1 MVYGSNKVAGGRT
14 YWVENGKVNNRV
26 IRKVNGRDYFANV
39 LIRRPENR
47 YNTAYIF
54 RPYAVMDNNGENIVI
69 YGPEMSRSM
78 YTVCKQILLGRF
90 QARNVRISVPQKYC
104 RYCGKAVSHGQKELY
119 QMKSKRNTVWIVLT
133 CMLAVLVF
141 VLSAALYGSW
151 KITEALQTQ
160 LAEMQNGVF
169 AVEVVQG
176 QQETATAGD
185 VQTVRVMNG
194 ILQQQDTDGQWVDV
208 APVEELAQADPILAG
223 RNKMQ
228 ELIAQNKEA
237 VQNGT
242 ISAEQIS
249 PLLAKQSSIEEMALE
264 FASQVQSAAEKRQ
277 HRRRKRPRKRQP
289 RLPRQ
294 RLRLPLRQLRCLH
307 NSRR

>member
-1 MVYGSNKVAGGRT
+1 
-14 YWVENGKVNNRV
+14 
-26 IRKVNGRDYFANV
+26 
-39 LIRRPENR
+39 
-47 YNTAYIF
+47 
-54 RPYAVMDNNGENIVI
+54 
-69 YGPEMSRSM
+69 
-78 YTVCKQILLGRF
+78 
-90 QARNVRISVPQKYC
+90 
-104 RYCGKAVSHGQKELY
+104 
-119 QMKSKRNTVWIVLT
+119 MKSKRNTVWIVLT

-141 VLSAALYGSW
+141 VLSAALYRSW

-249 PLLAKQSSIEEMALE
+249 PLLAKQSSIEEMTLE
-264 FASQVQSAAEKRQ
+264 FASQVQSAAEKKAAQ
-277 HRRRKRPRKRQP
+277 TAKTTTKKAAAVTPAATPAAPAATPVPTQQP
-289 RLPRQ
+289 TMNNDNGSSSGGGSS
-294 RLRLPLRQLRCLH
+294 
-307 NSRR
+307 NSDSVSSSGGGSGDSGSSGGGSDSGSGDSGSSGGGSDSGSGDSGSSGGGSDSGSGDSGSSGGGSDSGSTDSGDGEDVGWTDEIL

>member
-1 MVYGSNKVAGGRT
+1 
-14 YWVENGKVNNRV
+14 
-26 IRKVNGRDYFANV
+26 
-39 LIRRPENR
+39 
-47 YNTAYIF
+47 
-54 RPYAVMDNNGENIVI
+54 
-69 YGPEMSRSM
+69 
-78 YTVCKQILLGRF
+78 
-90 QARNVRISVPQKYC
+90 
-104 RYCGKAVSHGQKELY
+104 
-119 QMKSKRNTVWIVLT
+119 MKSKRNTVWIVLT

-141 VLSAALYGSW
+141 VLSAALYRSW

-169 AVEVVQG
+169 AVEMVQG

-208 APVEELAQADPILAG
+208 APVEELTQADPILAG

-242 ISAEQIS
+242 TSAEQIS
-249 PLLAKQSSIEEMALE
+249 PLLAKQSSIEEMALA
-264 FASQVQSAAEKRQ
+264 FASQVQSEAEKKAAQ
-277 HRRRKRPRKRQP
+277 TAKTTTKKAAAVTPAATPAAPAATPVPTQQP
-289 RLPRQ
+289 TMNNDNGSGSDSSSGDNGSSGGGSDSGSGDSGSSGGGSDSGSGDSGSSGGGSDSGSGDSGSSGGGSDSGSTDSGDGEDVGGWTDEIL
-294 RLRLPLRQLRCLH
+294 
-307 NSRR
+307 

>member
-1 MVYGSNKVAGGRT
+1 
-14 YWVENGKVNNRV
+14 
-26 IRKVNGRDYFANV
+26 
-39 LIRRPENR
+39 
-47 YNTAYIF
+47 
-54 RPYAVMDNNGENIVI
+54 
-69 YGPEMSRSM
+69 
-78 YTVCKQILLGRF
+78 
-90 QARNVRISVPQKYC
+90 
-104 RYCGKAVSHGQKELY
+104 
-119 QMKSKRNTVWIVLT
+119 MKSKRNTVWIVLT

-141 VLSAALYGSW
+141 VLLAALYRSW

-264 FASQVQSAAEKRQ
+264 FASQVQSAAEKKAAQ
-277 HRRRKRPRKRQP
+277 TAKTTTKKAAAVTPAATPAAPAATPVPTQQP
-289 RLPRQ
+289 TMNNDNGSSSGGGSDSGSGDSGSSGGGSDSGSGDSGSSGGGADSGSTDSGDGEDVGWTDEIL
-294 RLRLPLRQLRCLH
+294 
-307 NSRR
+307 

>member
-1 MVYGSNKVAGGRT
+1 
-14 YWVENGKVNNRV
+14 
-26 IRKVNGRDYFANV
+26 
-39 LIRRPENR
+39 
-47 YNTAYIF
+47 
-54 RPYAVMDNNGENIVI
+54 
-69 YGPEMSRSM
+69 
-78 YTVCKQILLGRF
+78 
-90 QARNVRISVPQKYC
+90 
-104 RYCGKAVSHGQKELY
+104 
-119 QMKSKRNTVWIVLT
+119 MKSKRNTVWIVLT

-208 APVEELAQADPILAG
+208 APVDPILAG

-264 FASQVQSAAEKRQ
+264 FASQVQSAAEKKAAQ
-277 HRRRKRPRKRQP
+277 TAKTTTKKAAAVTPAATPAAPAATPVPTQQP
-289 RLPRQ
+289 TMNNDNGSSSGGGSDSGSTDSGDGEDVGWTDEIL
-294 RLRLPLRQLRCLH
+294 
-307 NSRR
+307 

>member
-1 MVYGSNKVAGGRT
+1 
-14 YWVENGKVNNRV
+14 
-26 IRKVNGRDYFANV
+26 
-39 LIRRPENR
+39 
-47 YNTAYIF
+47 
-54 RPYAVMDNNGENIVI
+54 
-69 YGPEMSRSM
+69 
-78 YTVCKQILLGRF
+78 
-90 QARNVRISVPQKYC
+90 
-104 RYCGKAVSHGQKELY
+104 
-119 QMKSKRNTVWIVLT
+119 MKSKRNTVWIVLT
-133 CMLAVLVF
+133 CILAMLVF
-141 VLSAALYGSW
+141 VLLAALYRSW

-185 VQTVRVMNG
+185 IQTVRVMNG

-208 APVEELAQADPILAG
+208 APVEELTQADPILAG

-264 FASQVQSAAEKRQ
+264 FASQVQSIAEKKAAQ
-277 HRRRKRPRKRQP
+277 MAKTTTKKAAAVTPAATPAAPAATPVPTQQP
-289 RLPRQ
+289 TMNNDNGSSSGGGSS
-294 RLRLPLRQLRCLH
+294 
-307 NSRR
+307 NSDSGSGSGGGSGDTGSSGGGSDSGSGDSGSSGGGSDSGSGDSGSSGGDSSDSGSTDSGDGEDVGWTDEIL

>member
-1 MVYGSNKVAGGRT
+1 
-14 YWVENGKVNNRV
+14 
-26 IRKVNGRDYFANV
+26 
-39 LIRRPENR
+39 
-47 YNTAYIF
+47 
-54 RPYAVMDNNGENIVI
+54 
-69 YGPEMSRSM
+69 
-78 YTVCKQILLGRF
+78 
-90 QARNVRISVPQKYC
+90 
-104 RYCGKAVSHGQKELY
+104 
-119 QMKSKRNTVWIVLT
+119 MKSKRNTVWIVLT

-264 FASQVQSAAEKRQ
+264 FASQVQSAAEKKAAQ
-277 HRRRKRPRKRQP
+277 TAKTTPRR
-289 RLPRQ
+289 
-294 RLRLPLRQLRCLH
+294 
-307 NSRR
+307 SSTVE

>member
-1 MVYGSNKVAGGRT
+1 
-14 YWVENGKVNNRV
+14 
-26 IRKVNGRDYFANV
+26 
-39 LIRRPENR
+39 
-47 YNTAYIF
+47 
-54 RPYAVMDNNGENIVI
+54 
-69 YGPEMSRSM
+69 
-78 YTVCKQILLGRF
+78 
-90 QARNVRISVPQKYC
+90 
-104 RYCGKAVSHGQKELY
+104 
-119 QMKSKRNTVWIVLT
+119 MKSKRNTVWIVLT
-133 CMLAVLVF
+133 CILAMLVF
-141 VLSAALYGSW
+141 VLLAALYRSW

-185 VQTVRVMNG
+185 IQTVRVMNG

-208 APVEELAQADPILAG
+208 APVEELTQADPILAG

-264 FASQVQSAAEKRQ
+264 FASQVQSIAEKKAAQ
-277 HRRRKRPRKRQP
+277 TAKTTTKKAAAVTPAATPAAPAATPVPTQQP
-289 RLPRQ
+289 TMNNDNGSSSGGGSS
-294 RLRLPLRQLRCLH
+294 
-307 NSRR
+307 NSDSGSGSGDSGSSGGDSSDSGSTDSGDGEDVGWTDEIL

>member
-1 MVYGSNKVAGGRT
+1 
-14 YWVENGKVNNRV
+14 
-26 IRKVNGRDYFANV
+26 
-39 LIRRPENR
+39 
-47 YNTAYIF
+47 
-54 RPYAVMDNNGENIVI
+54 
-69 YGPEMSRSM
+69 
-78 YTVCKQILLGRF
+78 
-90 QARNVRISVPQKYC
+90 
-104 RYCGKAVSHGQKELY
+104 
-119 QMKSKRNTVWIVLT
+119 MKSKRNTVWIVLT

-228 ELIAQNKEA
+228 ELIAQNQEA
-237 VQNGT
+237 VQNGI

-264 FASQVQSAAEKRQ
+264 FASQVQSAAEKKAAQ
-277 HRRRKRPRKRQP
+277 TAKTTTKKAAAITPAATPATPAATPVPTQQP
-289 RLPRQ
+289 TMNNDNGREK
-294 RLRLPLRQLRCLH
+294 
-307 NSRR
+307 

>member
-1 MVYGSNKVAGGRT
+1 
-14 YWVENGKVNNRV
+14 
-26 IRKVNGRDYFANV
+26 
-39 LIRRPENR
+39 
-47 YNTAYIF
+47 
-54 RPYAVMDNNGENIVI
+54 
-69 YGPEMSRSM
+69 
-78 YTVCKQILLGRF
+78 
-90 QARNVRISVPQKYC
+90 
-104 RYCGKAVSHGQKELY
+104 
-119 QMKSKRNTVWIVLT
+119 MKSKRNTVWIVLT

-228 ELIAQNKEA
+228 ELIAQNKES
-237 VQNGT
+237 VQSGT

-264 FASQVQSAAEKRQ
+264 FASQVQSAAEKKAAQ
-277 HRRRKRPRKRQP
+277 TAKTTTKKAAAVTPAATPAAPAATPVPTQQP
-289 RLPRQ
+289 TMNNDNGSSSGGGSDSGSGDSGSSGGGADSGSGDSGSSGGGADSGSTDSGDGEDVGWTDEIL
-294 RLRLPLRQLRCLH
+294 
-307 NSRR
+307 

>member
-1 MVYGSNKVAGGRT
+1 
-14 YWVENGKVNNRV
+14 
-26 IRKVNGRDYFANV
+26 
-39 LIRRPENR
+39 
-47 YNTAYIF
+47 
-54 RPYAVMDNNGENIVI
+54 
-69 YGPEMSRSM
+69 
-78 YTVCKQILLGRF
+78 
-90 QARNVRISVPQKYC
+90 
-104 RYCGKAVSHGQKELY
+104 
-119 QMKSKRNTVWIVLT
+119 MKSKRNTVWIVLT

-141 VLSAALYGSW
+141 VLSAALYRSW

-208 APVEELAQADPILAG
+208 APVEELTQADPILAG

-228 ELIAQNKEA
+228 ELIVQNKEA

-249 PLLAKQSSIEEMALE
+249 PLLAKQNSIEEMALA
-264 FASQVQSAAEKRQ
+264 FASQVQSAIKKTTVQTVKPIANKAVTTTPAATPAPTQ
-277 HRRRKRPRKRQP
+277 QP
-289 RLPRQ
+289 TINNASSSSGSSSDSGSSGGSSSGGGSDSGSGDSGSSGGGSDSGSSGGGSDSGSGDGGSSGGGSDSGSGDSGSSGGGSDSGSTDGGDGEDVGWTDEVL
-294 RLRLPLRQLRCLH
+294 
-307 NSRR
+307 

>member
-1 MVYGSNKVAGGRT
+1 
-14 YWVENGKVNNRV
+14 
-26 IRKVNGRDYFANV
+26 
-39 LIRRPENR
+39 
-47 YNTAYIF
+47 
-54 RPYAVMDNNGENIVI
+54 
-69 YGPEMSRSM
+69 
-78 YTVCKQILLGRF
+78 
-90 QARNVRISVPQKYC
+90 
-104 RYCGKAVSHGQKELY
+104 
-119 QMKSKRNTVWIVLT
+119 MKSKRNTVWIVLT

-141 VLSAALYGSW
+141 VLSAALYRSW

-264 FASQVQSAAEKRQ
+264 FASQVQSAAEKKAAQ
-277 HRRRKRPRKRQP
+277 TAKTTTKKATTVTPAATPAAPAATPMPTQQP
-289 RLPRQ
+289 TMNNDNGSSSGGGSS
-294 RLRLPLRQLRCLH
+294 
-307 NSRR
+307 NSDSGSSSGGGSGDNGSSGGGSDSSSGDSGSSGGGSDSGSGDSGSSGGGSDSGSGDSGSSGGGSDSGSTDSGDGEDVGWTDEIL

>member
-1 MVYGSNKVAGGRT
+1 M
-14 YWVENGKVNNRV
+14 
-26 IRKVNGRDYFANV
+26 
-39 LIRRPENR
+39 
-47 YNTAYIF
+47 
-54 RPYAVMDNNGENIVI
+54 
-69 YGPEMSRSM
+69 
-78 YTVCKQILLGRF
+78 
-90 QARNVRISVPQKYC
+90 
-104 RYCGKAVSHGQKELY
+104 
-119 QMKSKRNTVWIVLT
+119 
-133 CMLAVLVF
+133 
-141 VLSAALYGSW
+141 
-151 KITEALQTQ
+151 
-160 LAEMQNGVF
+160 
-169 AVEVVQG
+169 EVVQG

-249 PLLAKQSSIEEMALE
+249 HLRCRAQLK
-264 FASQVQSAAEKRQ
+264 KKQ
-277 HRRRKRPRKRQP
+277 HRRQKRPRKRQP

-294 RLRLPLRQLRCLH
+294 QLRLPLRQLRCLH

>member
-1 MVYGSNKVAGGRT
+1 
-14 YWVENGKVNNRV
+14 
-26 IRKVNGRDYFANV
+26 
-39 LIRRPENR
+39 
-47 YNTAYIF
+47 
-54 RPYAVMDNNGENIVI
+54 
-69 YGPEMSRSM
+69 
-78 YTVCKQILLGRF
+78 
-90 QARNVRISVPQKYC
+90 
-104 RYCGKAVSHGQKELY
+104 
-119 QMKSKRNTVWIVLT
+119 MKSKRNTVWIVLT

-264 FASQVQSAAEKRQ
+264 FASQVQSAAEKKSSTDGKNDHEKGSRDY
-277 HRRRKRPRKRQP
+277 PGS
-289 RLPRQ
+289 
-294 RLRLPLRQLRCLH
+294 
-307 NSRR
+307 NSGYPCGNSGAYTTADDE

>member
-1 MVYGSNKVAGGRT
+1 
-14 YWVENGKVNNRV
+14 
-26 IRKVNGRDYFANV
+26 
-39 LIRRPENR
+39 
-47 YNTAYIF
+47 
-54 RPYAVMDNNGENIVI
+54 
-69 YGPEMSRSM
+69 
-78 YTVCKQILLGRF
+78 
-90 QARNVRISVPQKYC
+90 
-104 RYCGKAVSHGQKELY
+104 
-119 QMKSKRNTVWIVLT
+119 MKSKRNTVWIVLT

-141 VLSAALYGSW
+141 VLLAALYRSW
-151 KITEALQTQ
+151 KITEALRTQ

-208 APVEELAQADPILAG
+208 APVEELTQADPILAG

-249 PLLAKQSSIEEMALE
+249 PLLAKQSSIEEMALA
-264 FASQVQSAAEKRQ
+264 FASQVQSAAEKKAAQ
-277 HRRRKRPRKRQP
+277 TAKTTTKKAAAVTPAATPAVPAATPVPTQQP
-289 RLPRQ
+289 TMNNDNGSSSGGGSDSGSGDSGSSGGGSDSGSGDSGSSGGGSDSGSGDSGSSGGGSDSGSGDSGSSGGGSDSGSTDSGDGEDVGWTDEIL
-294 RLRLPLRQLRCLH
+294 
-307 NSRR
+307 

>member
-1 MVYGSNKVAGGRT
+1 
-14 YWVENGKVNNRV
+14 
-26 IRKVNGRDYFANV
+26 
-39 LIRRPENR
+39 
-47 YNTAYIF
+47 
-54 RPYAVMDNNGENIVI
+54 
-69 YGPEMSRSM
+69 
-78 YTVCKQILLGRF
+78 
-90 QARNVRISVPQKYC
+90 
-104 RYCGKAVSHGQKELY
+104 
-119 QMKSKRNTVWIVLT
+119 MKSKRNTVWIVLT

-208 APVEELAQADPILAG
+208 APVEELTQADPILAG

-264 FASQVQSAAEKRQ
+264 FASQVQSAAEKKAAQ
-277 HRRRKRPRKRQP
+277 TAKTTTKKAAAITPAATPAAPAATPVPTQQP
-289 RLPRQ
+289 TMNNDNGSSSGGSSDSSSGDSGSSGGSSDSGSGDSGSSGGGSDSGSGDSGSSGGGSDSGSGDSGSSGGGSDSGSTDSGDGEDVGWTDEIL
-294 RLRLPLRQLRCLH
+294 
-307 NSRR
+307 